1 MMRRRKKTTFQKIW
15 YFIWED
21 DSVLSWILNVLIA
34 FVLIKFLVYPVIGL
48 TFDTSHPIV
57 AVVSGSMEHKT
68 VHPCILSD
76 AQGCVKYNEDIYWM
90 CSKQY
95 NSKKKVDYDFFWNE
109 CGSWYE
115 DKDITKDEF
124 SEFKFKNGFNTGD
137 IIFIRGVESENI
149 EIGDI
154 IVFEAGKAYP
164 IIHRVVEKRLEN
176 GQLYFTT
183 KGDHNPT
190 AGKDDMNITGDK
202 IIGKAT
208 IKIPYLGWIKIAAFK
223 LLFKLNIIG

>member
-1 MMRRRKKTTFQKIW
+1 MKKRRKTTFQKIW

-34 FVLIKFLVYPVIGL
+34 FVLIKFIVYPGIGFA
-48 TFDTSHPIV
+48 FDTSHPIV

-76 AQGCVKYNEDIYWM
+76 AQGCVKQNEDIYWM

-95 NSKKKVDYDFFWNE
+95 NDKQRVDFDFFWNE
-109 CGSWYE
+109 CGTWYE
-115 DKDITKDEF
+115 ERNIKKDQFEDF
-124 SEFKFKNGFNTGD
+124 RFKNGFNTGD
-137 IIFIRGVESENI
+137 IIFIKGASAEDI
-149 EIGDI
+149 EIGDV

-164 IIHRVVEKRLEN
+164 IIHRVVEKKLEN
-176 GQLYFTT
+176 DELVFMT

-190 AGKDDMNITGDK
+190 AGSDDKNITEDK

-208 IKIPYLGWIKIAAFK
+208 MRIPYLGWIKIGAFK
-223 LLFKLNIIG
+223 MLYKLNII